1 MNSVGSGGVMAG
13 SQYHT
18 GSWTWWVCVLVFSFP
33 LGLGLGFHHLLL
45 CWCLWAIHKL
55 TIGFFLNSFQVDL
68 ILSTY
73 EDVVFLLLRPQTQL
87 CPQKTMPVNF
97 SVWFVP
103 FPSHGFGFL
112 VIFLSLFWYISFSVS
127 SYFSFWFCWVSP
139 YWFKSSCC
147 CWSCWL
153 MFDYDLHPPSRAEK
167 ISEEGY
173 EIMHSAVEVF
183 WTWMWDCC
191 CSNCFSV
198 WFLCFLELGSI
209 FLLFAYICHKS
220 EISIAFIVFSKLVSM
235 WWNSRIAVK
244 VIYWPCTVRM
254 ILCNIWLSIEIL
266 LYDVMTFSLPLP
278 LPFPSKW
285 FFWACGHFVSRIVA
299 KHQTSA

>member
-1 MNSVGSGGVMAG
+1 MNSAGSGGVMAG
-13 SQYHT
+13 GQYHT
-18 GSWTWWVCVLVFSFP
+18 GSWTWWVWLLFKQFLNLVCVLVFSFP

-112 VIFLSLFWYISFSVS
+112 VIFLSLFDTFPSQFPVISLFGFVEWAHIVS
-127 SYFSFWFCWVSP
+127 
-139 YWFKSSCC
+139 KSSCC

-191 CSNCFSV
+191 CPNCFSV
-198 WFLCFLELGSI
+198 WFLCFPELGSI

-220 EISIAFIVFSKLVSM
+220 EISVAFIVFSKLVYM
-235 WWNSRIAVK
+235 WNSRTA
-244 VIYWPCTVRM
+244 
-254 ILCNIWLSIEIL
+254 
-266 LYDVMTFSLPLP
+266 D
-278 LPFPSKW
+278 
-285 FFWACGHFVSRIVA
+285 
-299 KHQTSA
+299 